1 MSEVEFF
8 IEKNMLSRE
17 AIDEFKQLWIE
28 EYGRSIDDKKAERIA
43 VKLLMIMRPIYQPI
57 PKKDSKRYGKSK

>member
-1 MSEVEFF
+1 
-8 IEKNMLSRE
+8 MLNQE
-17 AIDEFKQLWIE
+17 ALDEFKKLWLE

-57 PKKDSKRYGKSK
+57 PKKDNRAYGKSK